1 MSIAMPN
8 STFAKTALLLAAG
21 ILAAACSS
29 KDERSLVVLDVT
41 LGTDVAAPVSVHLI
55 ASEGTTKVKE
65 ADAPWAK
72 ATDGI
77 LEVGLFIPSGV
88 AGPVSITAKG
98 MNGESVV
105 LEGALA
111 EAVALKVG
119 GSVGPFRLVLNSP
132 VQSPPAKDGGVDGGT
147 SDAGA
152 SDAVAPDA
160 VAPDAGIADTG
171 IADRPAPDTG
181 ADGSPP
187 EAKLPEAGTADSA
200 DPLDL
205 VTADVVAKDLPL
217 PVDVADANPVLP
229 DGSTDQTDGVGATEA
244 GHVPGWEPA
253 QNIENDLVYGS
264 YSPVVAVDPV
274 SEHVYVAWVES
285 AAVKV
290 RRWNKNSGNWEKI
303 IPVETRG
310 LPQDVTIGA
319 DGNGNVIVAWCQG
332 LDTTDP
338 LAGVWTSRTS
348 DGLSWGKPEQIATSF
363 TWNLQL
369 AVARNGNARV
379 AYAKQEASASAE
391 WRLYSTYYDGSS
403 WPQSDTLISSAPSG
417 SDSEPR
423 MVINATTGDGILIFD
438 TQGAGTAAVTLTG
451 QTVSA
456 PTTMNPN
463 HATNTL
469 QYRAIAMNRK
479 GEGVFVWS
487 ESTASLDVMFA
498 RTYNSAQGWSSVS
511 PEILSSYY
519 VASIAVALDEQGNAT
534 IVWQQ
539 DFSTGVNMMGIHGKV
554 NGAWS
559 EKTPLETDN
568 QAGNLTT
575 EYGYPKLAID
585 ASGNVLAVWRK
596 AVSLSNPT
604 TYGAYAS
611 RFAGGSWLPQFK
623 LGQKTGLD
631 APEVNVS
638 VADSGFGAATFYYYS
653 DTTTS
658 DPDAFNTQ
666 VAFFR

>member
-1 MSIAMPN
+1 M
-8 STFAKTALLLAAG
+8 
-21 ILAAACSS
+21 
-29 KDERSLVVLDVT
+29 
-41 LGTDVAAPVSVHLI
+41 
-55 ASEGTTKVKE
+55 
-65 ADAPWAK
+65 
-72 ATDGI
+72 
-77 LEVGLFIPSGV
+77 
-88 AGPVSITAKG
+88 
-98 MNGESVV
+98 
-105 LEGALA
+105 
-111 EAVALKVG
+111 
-119 GSVGPFRLVLNSP
+119 
-132 VQSPPAKDGGVDGGT
+132 
-147 SDAGA
+147 
-152 SDAVAPDA
+152 
-160 VAPDAGIADTG
+160 
-171 IADRPAPDTG
+171 
-181 ADGSPP
+181 
-187 EAKLPEAGTADSA
+187 
-200 DPLDL
+200 
-205 VTADVVAKDLPL
+205 AKDLPL
-217 PVDVADANPVLP
+217 AAEVADAKPALP
-229 DGSTDQTDGVGATEA
+229 DGPTDQTDGVGATEA
-244 GHVPGWEPA
+244 GHVPAWEPA
-253 QNIENDLVYGS
+253 QNIENDVVYGS

-332 LDTTDP
+332 LDSTDP

-348 DGLSWGKPEQIATSF
+348 DGLSWGKPEQIAASF

-379 AYAKQEASASAE
+379 AYAKQEASASTE
-391 WRLYSTYYDGSS
+391 WRLYTTYYDGSS
-403 WPQSDTLISSAPSG
+403 WRQPDTLISSATSG
-417 SDSEPR
+417 TDSDPR
-423 MVINATTGDGILIFD
+423 LVINATTGDGILIFD
-438 TQGAGTAAVTLTG
+438 AQGAGVAAVTLTG

-463 HATNTL
+463 YATNTL

-519 VASIAVALDEQGNAT
+519 VASIAVALDEQGNST

-539 DFSTGVNMMGIHGKV
+539 DISTGVNMMGIHGKV

-568 QAGNLTT
+568 VAGSRTDQ
-575 EYGYPKLAID
+575 YGFPRLAID

-596 AVSLSNPT
+596 AVSLSSPS

-611 RFAGGSWLPQFK
+611 RFAQGSWLPQFK